1 MTEYLWVG
9 TDDYFS
15 MDPDAERD
23 TTEGIYNATWT
34 IPKSQYEK
42 LSKAD
47 QKKFLPLPFFFQEG
61 AKDSTG
67 REVYLIDQDGDD
79 VDIYAYKG
87 YDDLFYSFSIG
98 PDNQFL
104 NYYAVEPTYTTWT
117 EMRDEVKS
125 KREAGKDPDG
135 TFTITKFITDP
146 DKIKKEWKDSKRKNM
161 REPKAAE
168 TDFSAENVEYKF
180 ALIGKYPDSDVSE
193 ATWEQL
199 PEGMEA
205 IGKTHVT
212 LVSGQSLKEY
222 KKDLKAGAKAAIK
235 EMREPPLPELGQ
247 TGVAHRD
254 MADGEVRETYF
265 MEIDNQEDFQDYA
278 DELCENLGIANPEPH
293 RYFHISVANNHGGNP
308 FKSVGDITAAD
319 LHGFS
324 AENIPLGYVAT
335 LAADGETITV
345 GPDKWLA
352 DTYGLQTFAVS
363 DDAYTLAYNEGHQ
376 DARHKRGYHPR
387 VAKGDERDFFRN
399 TYTAKRQG
407 YKAET
412 FEAKGNRPRDTKGRM
427 VPKQGVTKWGN
438 NYWDYGVTYQEWKYR
453 HPASVRVFAEGWGV
467 DLKSLTPE
475 QKDWLKWRYMEDVD
489 SQTSLAALV
498 DEFKLS
504 APKRP

>member
-1 MTEYLWVG
+1 
-9 TDDYFS
+9 
-15 MDPDAERD
+15 
-23 TTEGIYNATWT
+23 
-34 IPKSQYEK
+34 
-42 LSKAD
+42 
-47 QKKFLPLPFFFQEG
+47 
-61 AKDSTG
+61 
-67 REVYLIDQDGDD
+67 
-79 VDIYAYKG
+79 
-87 YDDLFYSFSIG
+87 
-98 PDNQFL
+98 
-104 NYYAVEPTYTTWT
+104 
-117 EMRDEVKS
+117 
-125 KREAGKDPDG
+125 
-135 TFTITKFITDP
+135 
-146 DKIKKEWKDSKRKNM
+146 
-161 REPKAAE
+161 
-168 TDFSAENVEYKF
+168 
-180 ALIGKYPDSDVSE
+180 
-193 ATWEQL
+193 
-199 PEGMEA
+199 
-205 IGKTHVT
+205 
-212 LVSGQSLKEY
+212 
-222 KKDLKAGAKAAIK
+222 
-235 EMREPPLPELGQ
+235 
-247 TGVAHRD
+247 
-254 MADGEVRETYF
+254 

-335 LAADGETITV
+335 LAADGETIIV